1 MLSPAD
7 GITMNRERLMSDA
20 KTVALAA
27 VSAGY
32 VAPMPRRAIPVGGD
46 TVYAPLALAVYLA
59 WRAGRISAHDA
70 VIGRALA
77 TVMAGGRMPHGTTV
91 TEQHLL
97 DLEREAFLGLV
108 AQARTQDRIRHT
120 LETGTPLRN

>member
-1 MLSPAD
+1 
-7 GITMNRERLMSDA
+7 
-20 KTVALAA
+20 
-27 VSAGY
+27 
-32 VAPMPRRAIPVGGD
+32 MPRRAIPVGGD